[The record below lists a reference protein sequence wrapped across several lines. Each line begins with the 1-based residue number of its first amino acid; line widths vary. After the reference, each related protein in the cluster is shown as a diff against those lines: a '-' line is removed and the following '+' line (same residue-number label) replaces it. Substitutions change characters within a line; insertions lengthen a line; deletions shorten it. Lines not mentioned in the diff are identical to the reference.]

1 LALARVGA
9 VGLPSAESASTER
22 GGQKRVVD
30 TPEPPHA
37 DAEPSDEERVA
48 AGGDD
53 SLQTLARDE
62 RDYARERLSR
72 ELGREPTE
80 DEIDDW
86 LRRQTEGY

>member
-1 LALARVGA
+1 M
-9 VGLPSAESASTER
+9 
-22 GGQKRVVD
+22 VD

-37 DAEPSDEERVA
+37 DADTSNEETD

-53 SLQTLARDE
+53 SLQDLVRDE
-62 RDYARERLSR
+62 HELARERATR

>member
-1 LALARVGA
+1 M
-9 VGLPSAESASTER
+9 
-22 GGQKRVVD
+22 VD

-37 DAEPSDEERVA
+37 DADTSNVETGADD
-48 AGGDD
+48 GDD
-53 SLQTLARDE
+53 SLQDLARE
-62 RDYARERLSR
+62 QLELARERLTR